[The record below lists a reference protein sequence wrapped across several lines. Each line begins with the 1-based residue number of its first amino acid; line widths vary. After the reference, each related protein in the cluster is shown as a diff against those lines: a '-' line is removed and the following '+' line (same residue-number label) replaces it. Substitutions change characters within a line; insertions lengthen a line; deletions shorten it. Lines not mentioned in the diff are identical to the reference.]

1 MQNFRQ
7 LHIYLPQSLFR
18 MVGTDY
24 EFSSAV
30 QYQYLIRS
38 PRDEE
43 LESDVYGMNRM
54 ILTQLGV
61 TENLNIAVND
71 CFEILNKESLI
82 DMQLLN
88 MAKHFKNLQIQKQIE
103 VVDYA
108 SAGHRDLRLTDLNF
122 PVQFSRAFKRNF
134 ELWRHYRPIKVYSL
148 IGELIQK
155 NSHLRATPWLSSY
168 IHFDKLKKF
177 AMEFLLNYSDSLGIR
192 SLIESKR
199 SKYLI
204 LPYPSRNILETLEE
218 LMPFEGTSKQVDV
231 IIKPHRVMPKI
242 DTKTR
247 DKLNSLGIIIL
258 DSPIQQILPSELL
271 FLGLNFDRL
280 YSNKSSSYYSLLDYK
295 PISLSSMTLYE
306 NRDFG
311 LLAGRTSRII

>member
-1 MQNFRQ
+1 MENIRQ
-7 LHIYLPQSLFR
+7 LHMYLPQSLFR
-18 MVGTDY
+18 MVGTGY

-43 LESDVYGMNRM
+43 LESDIYLINKM
-54 ILTQLGV
+54 ILKQIGV
-61 TENLNIAVND
+61 TENLYITVND
-71 CFEILNKESLI
+71 SFEILDKGSII

-88 MAKHFKNLQIQKQIE
+88 MAKHFKNLNIQKHIE

-122 PVQFSRAFKRNF
+122 PIQFSRASKRNF
-134 ELWRHYRPIKVYSL
+134 ELWRHYRPIKVHSL
-148 IGELIQK
+148 IGEQLQK
-155 NSHLRATPWLSSY
+155 RHHLRATPWLSSY
-168 IHFDKLKKF
+168 INFDKLKKF
-177 AMEFLLNYSDSLGIR
+177 ASGFLLNYSDSLGIR

-204 LPYPSRNILETLEE
+204 LPSPSRDILETLEE
-218 LMPFEGTSKQVDV
+218 LMPFEDTSKQVDV
-231 IIKPHRVMPKI
+231 IIKPHRVTPKI
-242 DTKTR
+242 DAKVR
-247 DKLNSLGIIIL
+247 DKLNSLGIIVL

-280 YSNKSSSYYSLLDYK
+280 YSNVSSSYYSLFDYK
-295 PISLSSMTLYE
+295 PISLSFMTLHE
-306 NRDFG
+306 RRDFG
-311 LLAGRTSRII
+311 LLAGRSSKII